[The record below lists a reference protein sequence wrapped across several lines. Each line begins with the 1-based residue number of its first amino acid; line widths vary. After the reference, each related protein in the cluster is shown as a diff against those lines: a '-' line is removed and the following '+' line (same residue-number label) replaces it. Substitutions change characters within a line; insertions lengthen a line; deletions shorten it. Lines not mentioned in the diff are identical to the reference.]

1 MEDQNRSNISKT
13 PKILAWLLKG
23 SFRIHNSGY
32 VLELAP
38 VAGPATD
45 QSRQARVVG
54 EKHEAASRVVVIA
67 NSRRVAPRFDQVAGL
82 SALYVGVII

>member
-1 MEDQNRSNISKT
+1 MEDQNRSNISK
-13 PKILAWLLKG
+13 KLQRSLLG
-23 SFRIHNSGY
+23 SGIFPNPHLR
-32 VLELAP
+32 VRVA
-38 VAGPATD
+38 AGPGCW
-45 QSRQARVVG
+45 SGHGSQAKQESL